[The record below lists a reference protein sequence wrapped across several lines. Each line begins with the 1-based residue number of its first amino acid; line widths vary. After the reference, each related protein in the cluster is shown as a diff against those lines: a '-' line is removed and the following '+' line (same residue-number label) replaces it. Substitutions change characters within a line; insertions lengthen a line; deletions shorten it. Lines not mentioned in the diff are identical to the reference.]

1 MWETILHPYFN
12 CRCIAGSVRLHV
24 EYNISSRVS
33 GSSQNLLGSNK
44 LLNMQE
50 DARSRR
56 ISAEVMKHR
65 LYESVIVSP
74 RHRRL
79 SMRADG
85 DLHGD
90 GAGGYNHPSRMAMSM
105 PVTPAHSHNV
115 TPQHSPT
122 SSARRFQWPGWFSR
136 GTTPLA
142 GTTPTDDQ
150 ADGSIM
156 EVEEDSWKGL
166 ACLFKPQPKY
176 VPAGRWSRNVEN
188 EEQEM
193 DIEGRRT
200 SPVQDCDNGMF
211 LRDVPKRQ
219 KRSPSPPSDDNEMA

>member
-1 MWETILHPYFN
+1 
-12 CRCIAGSVRLHV
+12 
-24 EYNISSRVS
+24 
-33 GSSQNLLGSNK
+33 
-44 LLNMQE
+44 MQE

-85 DLHGD
+85 DHAD
-90 GAGGYNHPSRMAMSM
+90 SGYSYSRMAMSM

-122 SSARRFQWPGWFSR
+122 SSSRRFHWPGWFSR

-142 GTTPTDDQ
+142 GTTPTEEQVDG
-150 ADGSIM
+150 GSIM

-176 VPAGRWSRNVEN
+176 VPAGRWSQNIES

-200 SPVQDCDNGMF
+200 SPVQQETENGGVF

-219 KRSPSPPSDDNEMA
+219 KRSPSPPADQEMG